1 MDVMDVINLCDRDL
15 FWDKIAYNLV
25 TNIFVGCEMT
35 NSKGTQQQKNYA
47 SAQRP
52 QVTSYD
58 SGYEHSIEHLA
69 EVKFLMEEA
78 DEESGP
84 AGQKR
89 AMAAKA

>member
-1 MDVMDVINLCDRDL
+1 VIVIYSGTKSHTISSL
-15 FWDKIAYNLV
+15 
-25 TNIFVGCEMT
+25 NIIFMGCEMT
-35 NSKGTQQQKNYA
+35 YYNEIQQQKKNA
-47 SAQRP
+47 STERP

-78 DEESGP
+78 EEESGP